1 MGKGRDFENELA
13 KGIDRATHDSVRC
26 FPCGYS
32 GSNPFPSPDNII
44 LSRDGV
50 YGLELKKTSSSD
62 YFYIDYAD
70 IEQLL
75 TCGNNY
81 TDVGFVFNWSHREP
95 TCFMI
100 NGHTAMTIDGDVS
113 ETKRIIK
120 NSCPKQWD
128 PQFTDTDTLR
138 ISKPSLDN
146 WQSASAGRNATEV
159 VVGTLGL
166 KRDFVTDATTV

>member
-1 MGKGRDFENELA
+1 
-13 KGIDRATHDSVRC
+13 
-26 FPCGYS
+26 
-32 GSNPFPSPDNII
+32 
-44 LSRDGV
+44 
-50 YGLELKKTSSSD
+50 
-62 YFYIDYAD
+62 
-70 IEQLL
+70 
-75 TCGNNY
+75 
-81 TDVGFVFNWSHREP
+81 
-95 TCFMI
+95 
-100 NGHTAMTIDGDVS
+100 MTIDGDVS